1 MIFNKLCVSE
11 MLSNIMTFTKS
22 TLPWPLLIMSYSRI
36 FYRFSEYKTY
46 ATFMIRNYPGRFE
59 YHKLADFGECGIR
72 YREAGPVLKD
82 IIITTCHYNETNNDN
97 YNTNYVYNDA
107 DYDYHG
113 VVERKS
119 YKNNN
124 NILKSAI
131 ESGLSYIRVRD
142 YTLNKWNQT
151 NQVPGYIQLDHVY
164 SFDVDH
170 DDDDD
175 SIVVDITIPSSTTTT
190 VDLAAVTIVS
200 EYDSLT
206 KLEQK
211 SQQILSQS
219 SSSQSSSLLL
229 LSSSEHKIFQT
240 IQILAITY
248 IWDKIVII
256 TKISMDDVK
265 IMMIDIL
272 RRYSQ
277 NFVVLFVLII
287 LISNSI

>member
-1 MIFNKLCVSE
+1 MIFNKLCVFE

-46 ATFMIRNYPGRFE
+46 ATFMIRNYPDQFE

-72 YREAGPVLKD
+72 YREAGPVLRD
-82 IIITTCHYNETNNDN
+82 IIITTCHYNETNN
-97 YNTNYVYNDA
+97 NDA
-107 DYDYHG
+107 DYDYHV
-113 VVERKS
+113 VVERKT
-119 YKNNN
+119 YKNDN

-131 ESGLSYIRVRD
+131 ESGLSYVRVRD
-142 YTLNKWNQT
+142 YTLKKWNQT

-175 SIVVDITIPSSTTTT
+175 ESIVVDITIPSTTTTT
-190 VDLAAVTIVS
+190 VALAAVTIVS
-200 EYDSLT
+200 EYDSLNE
-206 KLEQK
+206 LEQK

-219 SSSQSSSLLL
+219 SSQISSSLLL
-229 LSSSEHKIFQT
+229 SSSSEQKIFQT

-277 NFVVLFVLII
+277 NFIVLFVLII
-287 LISNSI
+287 LISNIM

>member
-1 MIFNKLCVSE
+1 M
-11 MLSNIMTFTKS
+11 
-22 TLPWPLLIMSYSRI
+22 
-36 FYRFSEYKTY
+36 
-46 ATFMIRNYPGRFE
+46 
-59 YHKLADFGECGIR
+59 
-72 YREAGPVLKD
+72 
-82 IIITTCHYNETNNDN
+82 
-97 YNTNYVYNDA
+97 
-107 DYDYHG
+107 
-113 VVERKS
+113 
-119 YKNNN
+119 
-124 NILKSAI
+124 
-131 ESGLSYIRVRD
+131 RD
-142 YTLNKWNQT
+142 YTLKKWNQT
-151 NQVPGYIQLDHVY
+151 NQVPGYIKLDHVY

-170 DDDDD
+170 DDDD
-175 SIVVDITIPSSTTTT
+175 SIVVDITFPSTITTT

-206 KLEQK
+206 ELEQK

-219 SSSQSSSLLL
+219 SSL
-229 LSSSEHKIFQT
+229 LSSSSEQKIFQT

-248 IWDKIVII
+248 IWDKIAII

>member
-82 IIITTCHYNETNNDN
+82 IIITTCHYN
-97 YNTNYVYNDA
+97 DA

-119 YKNNN
+119 YKNDN

-131 ESGLSYIRVRD
+131 ESGLSYVRVRD
-142 YTLNKWNQT
+142 YTLKKWNQT

-164 SFDVDH
+164 SFDIDH

-175 SIVVDITIPSSTTTT
+175 SIVVDITIPSSTTTP

>member
-1 MIFNKLCVSE
+1 

-46 ATFMIRNYPGRFE
+46 ATFMIRNYPDRFE

-82 IIITTCHYNETNNDN
+82 IIISTCHYNETNNNNNDN
-97 YNTNYVYNDA
+97 YHTNYVYNDA
-107 DYDYHG
+107 NYDYHG
-113 VVERKS
+113 IVERKS
-119 YKNNN
+119 NKIDN

-131 ESGLSYIRVRD
+131 ESGLSYVRVRD
-142 YTLNKWNQT
+142 YTLKKWNQT

-170 DDDDD
+170 DDDD
-175 SIVVDITIPSSTTTT
+175 SIVVDIAIPSTITTT

-206 KLEQK
+206 ELEQK

-219 SSSQSSSLLL
+219 SSL
-229 LSSSEHKIFQT
+229 LSSSSEQKIFQT

-248 IWDKIVII
+248 IWDKIAII

-265 IMMIDIL
+265 IMMINIL

-277 NFVVLFVLII
+277 NFVVLFLLII